1 MLATGFLIMVDFLTG
16 IWASYKRGEAIT
28 SHAMKQSVSK
38 SVLYLGGILLLHI
51 VERYM
56 VPDVPM
62 VKTLTALIALVEV
75 KSFFENVHS
84 ITGVDYWTMILDKIQ
99 GVRPDI
105 KLPKQDDEK

>member
-1 MLATGFLIMVDFLTG
+1 
-16 IWASYKRGEAIT
+16 
-28 SHAMKQSVSK
+28 
-38 SVLYLGGILLLHI
+38 VLYLGGILLLHV

-84 ITGVDYWTMILDKIQ
+84 ITGIDYWTMILDKIQ
-99 GVRPDI
+99 GARPDI
-105 KLPKQDDEK
+105 KLPKQDDKK